1 MNEKLFPERLKT
13 LRTEKG
19 ITLEELARKIGTTK
33 TTLSR
38 YENGERSPK
47 LQLVGLLANYFQV
60 DMSWLSG
67 QSTYRNSLDI
77 LSTYNQLEKPRQ
89 EKVYRFAEHQLE
101 EQEKQKQNSTT
112 DNNVLEFEEYRNKK
126 IISGRLSAAGTPL
139 NGDLQD
145 SEASVMIV
153 DQREVPKSADEIVTI
168 AGDSMEPL
176 LHEGEQVFIQWTPVI
191 NQGEIALVSIV
202 DEGVTCK
209 KVYWD
214 DKEFTL
220 HSINED
226 YEDMTYPLS
235 DVRIIGKVL

>member
-1 MNEKLFPERLKT
+1 MNAKVENVIKIADGLNMKAEDLMNLDDNQSISTIYNKLEP
-13 LRTEKG
+13 
-19 ITLEELARKIGTTK
+19 
-33 TTLSR
+33 
-38 YENGERSPK
+38 
-47 LQLVGLLANYFQV
+47 
-60 DMSWLSG
+60 
-67 QSTYRNSLDI
+67 
-77 LSTYNQLEKPRQ
+77 PRQ
-89 EKVYRFAEHQLE
+89 KKVYRFAEHQLE

>member
-126 IISGRLSAAGTPL
+126 IISGRSTAAGPPID
-139 NGDLQD
+139 GDTQD
-145 SEASVMIV
+145 SQAAVMVV
-153 DQREVPKSADEIVTI
+153 DQREVPKNADEIVTI

-176 LHEGEQVFIQWTPVI
+176 ILQGEQVFIHWTPVI
-191 NQGEIALVSIV
+191 EQGDIALVSII

-220 HSINED
+220 HSINEA
-226 YEDMTYPLS
+226 YEDMVYPLS